1 VYPCHKWGTLIYHFV
16 VEHGSRC
23 SVRKSNALKR
33 SRLDEQGPDDTGNM
47 QKEARH
53 HYSIAAFCLLSEQ
66 SYLQRH
72 RVPSV
77 PNPFYD
83 ALLTVVPAAIL

>member
-1 VYPCHKWGTLIYHFV
+1 MVTV
-16 VEHGSRC
+16 Q
-23 SVRKSNALKR
+23 KSFGDLTALKR
-33 SRLDEQGPDDTGNM
+33 SRPDEQRPHDTGNM

-72 RVPSV
+72 
-77 PNPFYD
+77 
-83 ALLTVVPAAIL
+83 